1 MHGSPENKITH
12 TLLTR
17 LTLVL
22 ILCIGIFAL
31 SAFFLNKRSAET
43 IEKVGDIYMHSMSE
57 EIALHFKTTME
68 LRFSQL
74 EALLSDVRTGRYSR
88 EALRDQLT
96 EAASIRGFEYLAF
109 YSADGTFDV
118 IYGDKA
124 TLEDPEPFFS
134 DLNSGNKKIAVAVGQ
149 SSKSKL
155 ALLGLPDPYLKEI
168 DESYI
173 ALVAG
178 LPASYIS
185 ETLALDV
192 SNSPVYSHI
201 IRIDGSYVV
210 RNGDAFRSNYFDRV
224 DAEVKKNSEA
234 YIRDMQEAMS
244 TTYHYSAVLPID
256 GERRHLHC
264 TKLAY
269 SEWFLIVI
277 MPYSSS
283 DMEIARFGS
292 NLLFTAFGGC
302 AIVLAAL
309 LWVFGSYLKEIKRQM
324 LELDQVRQ
332 EAVNANNAK
341 SEFLSNMSHDIRTP
355 MNAIVG
361 MTAIASAN
369 LHDTKQVENCLKK
382 ITMSSKHLLG
392 LINDVL
398 DMSKIESGK
407 LTLSMEQLSL
417 REVIA
422 SMVTIIQPQVNAK
435 KQKFDVFIHDI
446 FTEDVCCDSIRLN
459 QVLINLLG
467 NSVKFTPDGGS
478 IQLSLY
484 EEESPN
490 GDDFIRIHLLVE
502 DNGIGMTPEFQKKIF
517 ESFSRADNKRVRKT
531 EGSGLG
537 MAITKYIVDAM
548 GGTITVQSAL
558 GEGSTFHVT
567 LDLQKAQ
574 VQENSMLLPDCRMLV
589 VDDDAQLC
597 ESTIAALASIGLH
610 ADWALNAHNALKMI
624 EEQHRNQDAY
634 QLILVD
640 WKMPEMD
647 GISLTREI
655 RRRYGNEF
663 PILLISAYD
672 WADMGEDAKEA
683 GVSGFISKPLFR
695 STLFYGLKPFL
706 LEEAQQPSLQKQEYE
721 DDFTG
726 RRILLAEDNDL
737 NWEIAN
743 ELLSSLGFSLDWAE
757 NGQLCLNLFNAS
769 APGYYDAILMDIRMP
784 VMSGYEATRAIRALD
799 REDAKTIPIIAMTAD
814 AFSEDIKHCLDAGM
828 NAHIAKPI
836 DVRDVARQ
844 LKKYMI

>member
-1 MHGSPENKITH
+1 MHGSPENNITH

-43 IEKVGDIYMHSMSE
+43 IESVGDIYMHSMSE

-74 EALLSDVRTGRYSR
+74 EVLLSDIRTGRYSR
-88 EALRDQLT
+88 ETLRDQLT
-96 EAASIRGFEYLAF
+96 EAAELRGFEYLAF
-109 YSADGTFDV
+109 YSADGTLDV
-118 IYGDKA
+118 IYGGEA
-124 TLEDPEPFFS
+124 TLEDPGPFFS
-134 DLNSGNKKIAVAVGQ
+134 DLNRGNKKIAVAGSQ
-149 SSKSKL
+149 SESKL
-155 ALLGLPDPYLKEI
+155 ALLGLPDSCLKDI
-168 DESYI
+168 DESFV
-173 ALVAG
+173 ALIAG
-178 LPASYIS
+178 LPASSIS

-210 RNGDAFRSNYFDRV
+210 RNGDAFRNNYFDRI
-224 DAEVKKNSEA
+224 DAEVKKNSDT
-234 YIRDMQEAMS
+234 YIKDMQAAMS
-244 TTYHYSAVLPID
+244 STYHYSAVLSID

-283 DMEIARFGS
+283 DMEIASFGR

-324 LELDQVRQ
+324 QELDQVRQ

-417 REVIA
+417 REVVA

-467 NSVKFTPDGGS
+467 NSVKFTPEGGS

-490 GDDFIRIHLLVE
+490 GSDFIRIHLLVE

-548 GGTITVQSAL
+548 GGTITVQSAP
-558 GEGSTFHVT
+558 GKGSSFHVT

-574 VQENSMLLPDCRMLV
+574 IDEDDMVLPDCRMLV

-610 ADWALNAHNALKMI
+610 ADWALNAHTALKII
-624 EEQHRNQDAY
+624 EEKHQKQNDY

-647 GISLTREI
+647 GITLTREI
-655 RRRYGNEF
+655 RSRYGNGM

-672 WADMGEDAKEA
+672 WADMGDEAREA

-706 LEEAQQPSLQKQEYE
+706 LEEQQAPLRKQERE
-721 DDFTG
+721 ESFSG

-757 NGQLCLNLFNAS
+757 NGQLCLNMFNAS
-769 APGYYDAILMDIRMP
+769 APGFYDAILMDIRMP
-784 VMSGYEATRAIRALD
+784 VMSGYEAAKAIRTLD

-844 LKKYMI
+844 LKKYMK